1 MELGLRIDVDTYRGT
16 RLGVPSL
23 CAALA
28 EQGLQGTFFFSVG
41 PDNMGRHL
49 WRLLRPA
56 FLFKMLRTRA
66 ASLYGW
72 DILLRGTIVPGP
84 NIGRK
89 LGGVIRAAADAGH
102 EIGFHAWDHH
112 AWQNRA
118 ASLTGPEAA
127 AILRL
132 GVDSL
137 TDITGRPPTCSAA
150 PAWRCT
156 DRVLLEKLKCP
167 FTFNS
172 DCRGDSLFQPVVD
185 GQALAQPQVPTTLP
199 TYDEV
204 MGRDGIQAGN
214 YNDFLLDQL
223 RPGRLNTLTIHAE
236 VEGVFCPNLFRDFL
250 RKAAARDVRLVPL
263 GHLVRAHTGPL
274 PRARIVARTVPGRE
288 GWISCQENENRAGGR
303 AGELT
308 PQASAAR

>member
-1 MELGLRIDVDTYRGT
+1 MDLGLRIDVDTYRGT

-28 EQGLQGTFFFSVG
+28 EHGVRGSFFFSVG

-56 FLFKMLRTRA
+56 FLLKMLRTRA

-72 DILLRGTIVPGP
+72 DILLRGTIIPGP
-84 NIGRK
+84 IIGRK
-89 LGGVIRAAADAGH
+89 LAPVIRAAADAGH

-112 AWQNRA
+112 AWQNQA
-118 ASLTGPEAA
+118 ATLEGPAIAAVLT
-127 AILRL
+127 R
-132 GVDSL
+132 GVDLL
-137 TDITGRPPTCSAA
+137 TEINGRPPTCSAA

-156 DRVLLEKLKCP
+156 DRVLLEKLKFP
-167 FTFNS
+167 FAYNS

-185 GQALAQPQVPTTLP
+185 GQPLAQPQVPTTLP

-204 MGRDGIQAGN
+204 MGRNGIHAGN
-214 YNDFLLDQL
+214 YNAFLLGQL

-236 VEGVFCPNLFRDFL
+236 AEGVFCPDLFRDFL
-250 RKAAARDVRLVPL
+250 QKTRAKGIRLVPL
-263 GHLVRAHTGPL
+263 GDLVQAHSGPL
-274 PRARIVARTVPGRE
+274 PLGRIVAKTLPGRE
-288 GWISCQENENRAGGR
+288 GWISCQE
-303 AGELT
+303 
-308 PQASAAR
+308 SAVEMARPSR